1 MSYCRFLQSRAVE
14 VLSLIGGHVNQE
26 LLLRNEFLAAENE
39 ILRSRIKGK
48 LKLTDEERI
57 RLAKIGNRLG
67 KKALADVGSVF
78 KPETVVSL
86 NRPSTIPRGWI

>member
-1 MSYCRFLQSRAVE
+1 MKAVE